1 MSTEKKSVCDGCE
14 HERLGCRFECKER
27 ERERFEIIK
36 KSGQYYDGKAEI
48 GKCRTNYRFWAG
60 GVK

>member
-14 HERLGCRFECKER
+14 HEHLGCRFECK